1 MTSAPKSEMP
11 EFSELEGHE
20 LFKPVG
26 ALRPSQRLRLTAKV
40 LPMVDGS
47 DDLSDENIDAL
58 AGLAEFLEEHGY
70 VIDLDG
76 WTKFFNEKGLEGAIT
91 LATAYAGE
99 AIGAKQ

>member
-1 MTSAPKSEMP
+1 MASTRKDLP
-11 EFSELEGHE
+11 EFSELDGHE

-40 LPMVDGS
+40 LPMVDNS
-47 DDLSDENIDAL
+47 DDLSDESVDAL
-58 AGLAEFLEEHGY
+58 AGLTEFLEERGY
-70 VIDLDG
+70 ITDLDG
-76 WTKFFNEKGLEGAIT
+76 WSKFFNENGLEGAIT